1 MNSVKL
7 IGRLA
12 QNPETIFTKTGK
24 ALTNFSV
31 ATSRIIPGQEGKEVT
46 DFTAIVTWGNL
57 AEKCGNGLAKGDKV
71 FVAGRLSNRTYD
83 ANDGTK
89 RRISEVVA
97 EFVAKELWV
106 DDSNAGGGTSNESPF
121 DKMGH
126 EVPGG
131 Y

>member
-12 QNPETIFTKTGK
+12 QNPETNFTKAGK
-24 ALTNFSV
+24 AVTNFSV

-57 AEKCGNGLAKGDKV
+57 AEKCGNGLSKGDKV
-71 FVAGRLSNRTYD
+71 FVAGRISNRSYETT
-83 ANDGTK
+83 DGTK
-89 RRISEVVA
+89 RRITEVVA
-97 EFVAKELWV
+97 DFVAKEIWV
-106 DDSNAGGGTSNESPF
+106 SDSGNGGGTQEGPF

-126 EVPGG
+126 EVPGD